1 VVKKTWL
8 VFAAVAMGI
17 FLSTIDGSIVN
28 VALPTFVNE
37 FHTQFAMV
45 QWVVL
50 GYMLI
55 LSSLMLSMGRLG
67 DIIGK
72 KPVYI
77 TGMILFTASSLCCG
91 LAPTIVWLIISR
103 LFQAVGASMIVSL
116 GMGILTET
124 FPPRQRGKV
133 LGAAG
138 SIVSI
143 GIITGPTLGGLIIDS
158 LSWHWIFFVNVPIGV
173 IGVLM
178 VWQFLPASHK
188 SRHQRFD
195 FFGAAALFVSL
206 SCFLLALTL
215 SQRFGYTHSIIL
227 FLFAVWLV
235 FFIFFLIMEFRVD
248 QPMVDMRLFRNLKFS
263 LSLFTGFATFVTS
276 GGVILLMPFYLQNVL
291 GFRPSHIGLMMAI
304 VPVTTGIISPLA
316 GSLSDRLGTRL
327 ISTIGL
333 IIMFFGYLGL
343 LSLGIHTS
351 TVHYILNFIPIG
363 IGLGLFQSPNNS
375 AIMGMAAREKVGVV
389 SSLLSLTRTLGQ
401 SAGVAVIGTFWAN
414 RVAFYSQAP
423 FKMGATMTAPFF
435 QVQAMHDTIIIACV
449 ILGIGMMLNVAA
461 WVCGKGGG
469 KQHLSRVS

>member
-72 KPVYI
+72 KSVYM

-91 LAPTIVWLIISR
+91 LAPTVVWLIISR

-124 FPPRQRGKV
+124 FPPQQRGKV

-158 LSWHWIFFVNVPIGV
+158 LSWHWIFFVNVPIGI
-173 IGVLM
+173 IGFLM

-215 SQRFGYTHSIIL
+215 SQRFGYAHSIIL
-227 FLFAVWLV
+227 SLFAVWLI
-235 FFIFFLIMEFRVD
+235 FFVLFLIMEFRID

-263 LSLFTGFATFVTS
+263 LSLFTGFTTFVTS

-304 VPVTTGIISPLA
+304 VPVTTGLISPLA
-316 GSLSDRLGTRL
+316 GSLSDRFGTRF
-327 ISTIGL
+327 ISTLGL

-351 TVHYILNFIPIG
+351 TMHYIFNFIPIG

-375 AIMGMAAREKVGVV
+375 AIMGTAAREKVGVV

-414 RVAFYSQAP
+414 RVAFHSQAL
-423 FKMGATMTAPFF
+423 FKMGTTMTAPFF
-435 QVQAMHDTIIIACV
+435 QVQALNDTILIACV
-449 ILGIGMMLNVAA
+449 ILGIGMVLNIAA
-461 WVCGKGGG
+461 WVCGKTGEGF
-469 KQHLSRVS
+469 